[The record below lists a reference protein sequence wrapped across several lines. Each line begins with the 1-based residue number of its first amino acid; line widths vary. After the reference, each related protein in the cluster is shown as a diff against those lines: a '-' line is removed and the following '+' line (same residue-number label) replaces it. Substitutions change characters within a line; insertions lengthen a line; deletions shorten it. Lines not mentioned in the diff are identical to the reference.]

1 MRNTWRILLAIV
13 ITVALGASSGLVTN
27 TSLDTWYTTLNKP
40 SWNPPNAVFGPVWTI
55 LYILMG
61 LAAGLVWNV
70 GPERSDVRRALAIYV
85 LQLGLNVL
93 WTLLF
98 FGLRSPI
105 AALVD
110 ILMLLGAIIWCM
122 QVFGALRPAAGRLL
136 LPYLAWV
143 LFASVLNTAIVA
155 LN

>member
-1 MRNTWRILLAIV
+1 
-13 ITVALGASSGLVTN
+13 
-27 TSLDTWYTTLNKP
+27 
-40 SWNPPNAVFGPVWTI
+40 NAVFGPVWTI